1 MTTEKKKNYVKNE
14 PASIPR
20 KKAKKFEAS
29 RDAWKEKNQ
38 EKQNSIKA
46 LNARMS
52 ETKTSRDNWKL
63 ESLKHEND
71 AEFYKQRVHIL
82 EQELIKERI
91 EKVSLLRELEEEK
104 KKLRRS
110 PMN

>member
-1 MTTEKKKNYVKNE
+1 MTLEKKDKYVKNE

-20 KKAKKFEAS
+20 KKAKKMEES
-29 RDAWKEKNQ
+29 RDLWKKKNQ
-38 EKQNSIKA
+38 DKLNSLKA
-46 LNARMS
+46 LKVRMS

-63 ESLKHEND
+63 ECLKNEND

-82 EQELIKERI
+82 EQELFKERI
-91 EKVSLLRELEEEK
+91 EKECLLREIEEVK
-104 KKLRRS
+104 KNLRRN